1 MAELTFEESLQALE
15 KIVAQLEAG
24 DLPLAQLLA
33 LYAEGQ
39 KLAQTCQTYL
49 ESAHLKVEA
58 LTEDGEIVEL

>member
-39 KLAQTCQTYL
+39 KLAHQCQTYL
-49 ESAHLKVEA
+49 EAAHLKVEA